1 MCDVKSRLLVVA
13 YVRYNLQLVASL
25 SVATIYVH
33 WSIVCVSLCAMVSN
47 VLYSNVLSRVQYNRK
62 YSCVHLELPPIRFS
76 LELVTHSQN

>member
-1 MCDVKSRLLVVA
+1 MCDVKSRLVVA

-47 VLYSNVLSRVQYNRK
+47 VLYSNVLEFNIIENTAVY
-62 YSCVHLELPPIRFS
+62 
-76 LELVTHSQN
+76 T